1 MRYLNDEEL
10 QISSRFLF
18 LSMALVVIQQ
28 DIQLFK
34 KGPFKIKELYLHPL
48 EKMETAGIKE
58 RKELKKIMQKKQLKV
73 FTLTKNDSF
82 SSFLFVCRGKEEK
95 RNYFN
100 PAIRKKVEVIL
111 QELMKKA
118 IQQHDLHDVSAKTAA
133 AYQVSNG
140 IEQSFESD

>member
-48 EKMETAGIKE
+48 EKMETPGINE

>member
-34 KGPFKIKELYLHPL
+34 KGHFKIKELYLNPL
-48 EKMETAGIKE
+48 EKMETAGINE